1 MKAKTYEVSGLH
13 VRSEIP
19 LGCEV
24 ADATAVG
31 GVDFVVTAGECRPIP
46 WERPSPEVIAEAF
59 DGEGWPRYSFCALD
73 DERTVAR
80 FYAFADFVLDVERR
94 HAVCHRDPGITDE
107 IAGLLVPGNILS
119 YLLSVAGECVLHASA
134 VEFSP
139 GQAVAFVGPTT
150 RGKTTCATLLCAEGC
165 PLITDDV
172 LVLDLSEGAPRCR
185 RGATTL
191 RLRPQQAPLVSRFAR
206 APIVTDTPDGR
217 LAVRPRDLAVDG
229 LALSAIVTPV
239 ASRLDNSFR
248 HKRLSTTEALS
259 LILAMPRIEGWRS
272 AAHLSRMFAQAAT
285 VAEAVP
291 VVEMN
296 VPWGPPFGSDVGARL
311 IGHIEAVASTR

>member
-1 MKAKTYEVSGLH
+1 M
-13 VRSEIP
+13 
-19 LGCEV
+19 
-24 ADATAVG
+24 ADAAAPG
-31 GVDFVVTAGECRPIP
+31 GVDLVVTKGECRAIP
-46 WERPSPEVIAEAF
+46 WERPSPDVIAEAF
-59 DGEGWPRYSFCALD
+59 DGEGWPRYSFCTLE

-80 FYAFADFVLDVERR
+80 FYAFADFVLDGERR
-94 HAVCHRDPGITDE
+94 HAVCHRDPGITDGM
-107 IAGLLVPGNILS
+107 AGLLVPGNVLS

-139 GQAVAFVGPTT
+139 GQAVAFVGPTA

-172 LVLDLSEGAPRCR
+172 LVLGLSEGPPRCR

-191 RLRPQQAPLVSRFAR
+191 RLRPQQADLVSRFAR
-206 APIVTDTPDGR
+206 APSVTDTPDGR
-217 LAVRPRDLAVDG
+217 LAVRPRDLAGDG
-229 LALSAIVTPV
+229 LALSAIVAPA
-239 ASRLDNSFR
+239 ASRHDNSFR
-248 HKRLSTTEALS
+248 LKRLSKSEALG

-296 VPWGPPFGSDVGARL
+296 VPWGPPFGSEIGAEL
-311 IGHIEAVASTR
+311 IRQIEVVASRRQN